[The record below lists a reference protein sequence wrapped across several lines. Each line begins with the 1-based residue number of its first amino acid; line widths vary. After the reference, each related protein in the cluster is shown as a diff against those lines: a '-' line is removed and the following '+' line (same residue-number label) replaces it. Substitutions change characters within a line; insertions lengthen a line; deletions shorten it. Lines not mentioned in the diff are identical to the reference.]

1 MSSDATNY
9 PTASP
14 ERAEE
19 LRTALDEVRARVRA
33 AAESRSE
40 NSVEPRLV
48 AVSKYK
54 PAADIMACYQH
65 GQRDFGEN
73 YAAELAEKAAVLPK
87 DIRWHFIGGLQSNKC
102 KPLAAIPNIYAI
114 QTVDSAKKATALNKS
129 LPADRETPLNIY
141 IQVNTSGEDQK
152 SGILPLTKSQPA
164 ATDLVE
170 LAKLI
175 IQECP
180 RLRLVGLMTIGSF
193 EASTS
198 SDEENPDFK
207 SLVETKEALTEIL
220 GNDSSLSG
228 EWGVNGSL
236 ELSMGMSA
244 DFELAIRAGSGSVRV
259 GTGVFGSRPPK

>member
-1 MSSDATNY
+1 MSSDSASY
-9 PTASP
+9 PTATP

-19 LRTALDEVRARVRA
+19 LGAALDEVRARVRA

-114 QTVDSAKKATALNKS
+114 QTVDSGKKATALNKS
-129 LPADRETPLNIY
+129 LPAERETPLNIY

-152 SGILPLTKSQPA
+152 SGITPLKKSEPA
-164 ATDLVE
+164 STDLVE

-175 IQECP
+175 IQDCP
-180 RLRLVGLMTIGSF
+180 RLRLAGLMTIGSF
-193 EASTS
+193 EASTG

-207 SLVETKEALTEIL
+207 SLVETKEALTDIL
-220 GNDSSLSG
+220 RSDSSLSG
-228 EWGVNGSL
+228 EWGVNGDL

-259 GTGVFGSRPPK
+259 GTGIFGSRPPK

>member
-102 KPLAAIPNIYAI
+102 KSLAAIPNIYAI

-152 SGILPLTKSQPA
+152 SGILPLKKSEPA
-164 ATDLVE
+164 STDLVE

-175 IQECP
+175 IQDCP